1 MGSAEE
7 EDLPATDMPRVVGV
21 LSALLERLTERNDTA
36 AGPGA
41 LEPASRSAFRAM
53 TKPGISVRAY
63 MARIARFAGCSP
75 ACFVVGYIYLDR
87 LLRRRR
93 ALAVDSYSVH
103 RLLITTVLS
112 AVKFMDDICY
122 NNAYFAKVGGIS
134 LPEMNYLEVDF
145 LFGVGFELNVSP
157 ETFGHYCAILQS
169 EMLCLELEPEP
180 LLPPNA
186 AAPGSA
192 MHCCLSEDDGTS
204 ATTSSSSS
212 TQQQQLAAVMLL
224 VRAEYASFL
233 GVMCCSLVPLVGPPD
248 RMLELNSNN
257 ALHKFTDTTNMH
269 TKQPPSHVV
278 NFEGSFHQQI
288 LQRDLQH
295 ANHVANW
302 KEQQQP

>member
-1 MGSAEE
+1 MSIFSTSWCNVSLPCSPTSYITKSSTLHEVQPRKLTRTHTHTGAQHPREPSVEIREASMGSAEE
-7 EDLPATDMPRVVGV
+7 DLPSTDMPRVVGV
-21 LSALLERLTERNDTA
+21 LSALLERVTERNDAA

-41 LEPASRSAFRAM
+41 LEPASASAFRAM

-75 ACFVVGYIYLDR
+75 ACFVVGYIYLNR

-145 LFGVGFELNVSP
+145 LFGVGFDLNVSP

-180 LLPPNA
+180 LLLPTTAA
-186 AAPGSA
+186 AAPGSR
-192 MHCCLSEDDGTS
+192 MHCCLFEDDGTS
-204 ATTSSSSS
+204 ATTTSSSS
-212 TQQQQLAAVMLL
+212 TQQQLAA
-224 VRAEYASFL
+224 
-233 GVMCCSLVPLVGPPD
+233 
-248 RMLELNSNN
+248 
-257 ALHKFTDTTNMH
+257 
-269 TKQPPSHVV
+269 
-278 NFEGSFHQQI
+278 
-288 LQRDLQH
+288 
-295 ANHVANW
+295 
-302 KEQQQP
+302 